1 MARWAVWASGGVP
14 GTEAA
19 IRAMARHGEVVRVES
34 PAEAGADPLVV
45 IGGGEGLAVGPRVVH
60 IPAAVE
66 NDVAGTDICLGADS
80 AVNAI
85 LRAAASSA
93 GPTIL
98 DVPGRLTGY
107 LALMGAAGAGAAGA
121 LIVERPF
128 PWDRL
133 KAALAAGARPLL
145 IRAEGAGSGADAAAR
160 LGVLVAGAEV
170 RVEALGDALR
180 EGPPSIFDMQ
190 MAHRLGG
197 AAAEVLLA
205 GGGGRM
211 IAWRGGN
218 CIPIPL
224 EQVAG
229 HRRQVPPEVFEF
241 AKSCGVMFE

>member
-1 MARWAVWASGGVP
+1 MARWAVWAPGDVP
-14 GTEAA
+14 GAEAA
-19 IRAMARHGEVVRVES
+19 IRTLARHGEIVRVKD

-45 IGGGEGLAVGPRVVH
+45 LACTEGIPVGPRVVLL
-60 IPAAVE
+60 PATVE

-85 LRAAASSA
+85 LRAAAAAA

-121 LIVERPF
+121 LLVERPF

-133 KAALAAGARPLL
+133 KGALAAGARPLL
-145 IRAEGAGSGADAAAR
+145 VRAEGAGAGADAAAR
-160 LGVLVAGAEV
+160 LGALVGGAV
-170 RVEALGDALR
+170 KVVPLGPVE
-180 EGPPSIFDMQ
+180 PSIFDLQ
-190 MAHRLGG
+190 MAHRMGE
-197 AAAEVLLA
+197 AAAEILET

-218 CIPIPL
+218 CIPVPL
-224 EQVAG
+224 ESVAG
-229 HRRQVPPEVFEF
+229 RRRQVAPEVFEF
-241 AKSCGVMFE
+241 AKASGVLFE